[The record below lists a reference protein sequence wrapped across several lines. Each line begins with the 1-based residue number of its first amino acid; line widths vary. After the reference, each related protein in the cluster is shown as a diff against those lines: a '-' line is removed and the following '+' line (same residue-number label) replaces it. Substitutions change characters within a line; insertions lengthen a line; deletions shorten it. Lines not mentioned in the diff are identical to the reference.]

1 MIKFVVI
8 NNCYGG
14 FPDDMKRQY
23 NSIQEY
29 KDDLNRLQSV
39 TDDEVV
45 EKYHGFHP
53 LMCSNPVLYEI
64 NLADDEYFEID
75 EYDGME
81 SISFHKTGDI
91 KSTQR
96 RCDIE

>member
-1 MIKFVVI
+1 MIKFIAI

-14 FPDDMKRQY
+14 FPTDMNREY

-29 KDDLNRLQSV
+29 KNDLNKLQSV
-39 TDDEVV
+39 TDDEVAT
-45 EKYHGFHP
+45 KYGGFHP
-53 LMCSNPVLYEI
+53 LMCSAPILYEV
-64 NLADDEYFEID
+64 NLADDEYYEIN

-81 SISFHKTGDI
+81 GISFYKKGDI
-91 KSTQR
+91 KSTQH